1 MKLLRDGFNGKAA
14 LQAVDLSEPLSI
26 KQTIVSVIVPI
37 YNVAPYLEKCLD
49 SLVKQTYSNL
59 QIILVDDGSTD
70 GSAQICDRYA
80 KADERLLVIHKQNG
94 GLSSAREAG
103 VAAVTGK
110 YAMFVDADDW
120 IDFNTIEECMNS
132 IQISGAECVLF
143 SYVKEYPEKSIV
155 VPVMDKERL
164 FTGDDAKN
172 KVYRRLYGPLGAELK
187 HPERLS
193 NLETCCMKLYKT
205 ELVKKGRYFDTKE
218 VGSSEDGL
226 FNMYALYS
234 CNRFLYINK
243 PFYHYRKG
251 VQSLTGC
258 YRPNLANQWK
268 HLFEIIEDIIKE
280 KKLGTEYGEALQNR
294 IACSIISI
302 GLNEIAEGNWRQQCE
317 RIRQYMQ
324 RDYIRQAYVQLPLM
338 NMPVIWKFFFG
349 CVKTRMT
356 VLVCLQL
363 RVMNWLRR
371 IK

>member
-49 SLVKQTYSNL
+49 SLVKQTYSNI

-94 GLSSAREAG
+94 GSSSAREAG

-193 NLETCCMKLYKT
+193 NLETCWMKLYKT

-226 FNMYALYS
+226 FNMDALFDCKSFY
-234 CNRFLYINK
+234 YINK

-251 VQSLTGC
+251 TQSLTGG
-258 YRPNLANQWK
+258 YRPKLKNQWMK
-268 HLFEIIEDIIKE
+268 LFSIMFDMIKE
-280 KKLGTEYGEALQNR
+280 KRLKATYSEALQNR
-294 IACSIISI
+294 IACSVITI
-302 GLNEIAEGNWRQQCE
+302 GMNEIGTGTFADQKV
-317 RIRQYMQ
+317 RIREYLS
-324 RDYIRQAYVQLPLM
+324 RDYVSAACKSL
-338 NMPVIWKFFFG
+338 NTSAMPFIWKFFFF
-349 CVKTRMT
+349 CVKYKLMN
-356 VLVCLQL
+356 LVCLQL
-363 RVMNWLRR
+363 YAMNILRR